1 MQLMNSNN
9 PSVKANEVSMVV
21 RDFASVAGNMLREAH
36 QVLSEQRHDSSR
48 DLEAG
53 SVRNGM

>member
-1 MQLMNSNN
+1 MNSNN